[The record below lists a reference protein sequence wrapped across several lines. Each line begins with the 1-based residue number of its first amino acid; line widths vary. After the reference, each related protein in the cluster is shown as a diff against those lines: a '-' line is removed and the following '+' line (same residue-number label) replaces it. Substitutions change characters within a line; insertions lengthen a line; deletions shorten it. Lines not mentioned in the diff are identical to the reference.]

1 MDTACRT
8 PFFFLQKIIFFLKK
22 HLTNEKA
29 SATIFTS
36 YHSNRRLSGN
46 QYPFFAFQRAAAWCK
61 AVTQGSVNSFRKPWA
76 EDIVA

>member
-22 HLTNEKA
+22 HLTNEKV

-46 QYPFFAFQRAAAWCK
+46 QYPLFGVYRELSVGARQSQRCGEFLPL
-61 AVTQGSVNSFRKPWA
+61 AVG
-76 EDIVA
+76 